1 MMQLVAKAMTQDVQS
16 MIDGLAALTLISEK
30 VEDEIDGRYGRDPI
44 DQNLE
49 RWRQGIGGESEVK
62 CNSLTFRAQPRYTIL
77 IPVTFVDEDP

>member
-1 MMQLVAKAMTQDVQS
+1 M
-16 MIDGLAALTLISEK
+16 
-30 VEDEIDGRYGRDPI
+30 RYGNTTDRPI

-77 IPVTFVDEDP
+77 VLVTFIDMKTHDEFN